1 MRFIA
6 DWKSLALNMSHEK
19 WLISGLSLTVIVI
32 LWLTTALTWSLG
44 WSLLAITTLLFLLCY
59 PLIWAAW
66 KVYQFWRLSLMQ
78 LTTFTQVL
86 REGERNL
93 RFKKQ
98 HKNNLLLELQKEISF
113 LAHESSDRHEQNQT
127 IETLLSNILDNW
139 SVPVCLFNHQL
150 KLTYRNNAMNE
161 LLQQPMLLGSCAG
174 DLGFAMDDLNF
185 SHPLFDEKWQCQ
197 SIRYHQQG
205 EDNWLFTAIDI
216 SQLLNK
222 NQSTIQNNLIR
233 VLGHELRNSLTPM
246 TSMADTL
253 LSSDVLEETQTR
265 KVLGRI
271 QQRSDRLMAFIE
283 EYSQLSQLPQPM
295 PTWFDFSEILVEV
308 KAMVTDKCQVEFQ
321 GNNQCFGDI
330 NQVAQ
335 VLINLLKNAQESC
348 LEQVCQ
354 VNIKLYSTQ
363 SEQFIEITDN
373 GPGFANLEN
382 VLTPFYTTKSYG
394 SGIGLSLCAEITR
407 NHRGQLSVSNTND
420 GGAKISLAWP
430 ISLNTSS
437 IS

>member
-1 MRFIA
+1 
-6 DWKSLALNMSHEK
+6 MSHER
-19 WLISGLSLTVIVI
+19 WLISGLSITVMIILSLTA
-32 LWLTTALTWSLG
+32 ALTWSLG
-44 WSLLAITTLLFLLCY
+44 WSHLSIATLLFFLCY
-59 PLIWAAW
+59 PLIWLAW
-66 KVYQFWRLSLMQ
+66 KGYQFWCLSLMQ
-78 LTTFTQVL
+78 MTTFTQVL

-93 RFKKQ
+93 RFKLQ
-98 HKNNLLLELQKEISF
+98 HKDNLLLELQREISL
-113 LAHESSDRHEQNQT
+113 LAHESSDKNEQNQT
-127 IETLLSNILDNW
+127 VETLLSSILDNW
-139 SVPVCLFNHQL
+139 SVPVCLFDHQL
-150 KLTYRNNAMNE
+150 QLTYRNNAMNE
-161 LLQQPMLLGSCAG
+161 LLQQPMLLGSQAN
-174 DLGFAMDDLNF
+174 DLGFVLNEQNF
-185 SHPLFDEKWQCQ
+185 SHPIFDKKWQCQ

-216 SQLLNK
+216 SRLLNK

-246 TSMADTL
+246 SSMADTL
-253 LSSDVLEETQTR
+253 LSSDVLEEAQTR

-283 EYSQLSQLPQPM
+283 QYSQLSQLPQPV
-295 PTWFDFSEILVEV
+295 PTWFDFSEILVEA
-308 KAMVTDKCQVEFQ
+308 KAMMTGNCQVEFH
-321 GNNQCFGDI
+321 GSNQCFGDV

-354 VNIKLYSTQ
+354 INIKLYSNQ

-373 GPGFANLEN
+373 GPGFANLDN

-407 NHRGQLSVSNTND
+407 NHSGQLSVSNDID
-420 GGAKISLAWP
+420 GGAKIVLVWP
-430 ISLNTSS
+430 ITSLTEAS
-437 IS
+437 